1 MADSDYDPEDEELF
15 DFEAENIDED
25 PYDRDPKERKPNKVS
40 GREMHRVRMNAFRSL
55 AAYEDMF
62 GDEALNE
69 IVTQCERRLNW
80 QLECVSDRST
90 IDDILLSR
98 YDIYDPDA
106 WLRYRNSWFEKRL
119 RNDMHHIG
127 TMHSS
132 MFARALAKKK
142 LNLAGRVLLY
152 ARELFWR
159 LVVLLDRKLLSR

>member
-1 MADSDYDPEDEELF
+1 MADSDWDPEDEEIF
-15 DFEAENIDED
+15 DFDSSDENNH
-25 PYDRDPKERKPNKVS
+25 DPKENIHNKVN

-55 AAYEDMF
+55 AAYEDLF
-62 GDEALNE
+62 GDEGLNE
-69 IVTQCERRLNW
+69 IVSQCERRLNW

-90 IDDILLSR
+90 IDDILMTR

-142 LNLAGRVLLY
+142 LNFPGRALLFT
-152 ARELFWR
+152 RELFWR
-159 LVVLLDRKLLSR
+159 FIVLLDKKLLSR